1 MLSIDE
7 GAQEPWGDVAIWRTE
22 LPARR
27 RHGWMDTAFAA
38 LTVAASAI
46 GAVGALRLVDPRERI
61 IVRETR
67 GGPWA

>member
-1 MLSIDE
+1 MLSIDD
-7 GAQEPWGDVAIWRTE
+7 GAEEPWGDVAVWRGD
-22 LPARR
+22 LPVHR

-46 GAVGALRLVDPRERI
+46 GAVGALRLVETRERI

-67 GGPWA
+67 RGQWA